1 MIQQVKDGRITIIK
15 TGTPVSGRVVLWSMM
30 FYYKGLV
37 IDCGC
42 PNAANEVYN
51 LLKTLGDIKAV
62 LITHHHEDHIGCAH
76 LLEREGHP
84 IYGHSRSIPILR
96 SPPRIP
102 EYRRIVWGQPEPVNA
117 MAIGNELEI
126 DGIHISVYEAP
137 GHSYDHVL
145 YLIDD
150 LLFIGDLIGSIKPKI
165 GFYMDD
171 YREILESVKKTVL
184 NLDFSKAYGGHV
196 ILSKED
202 IQVFVEYLED
212 LRRRIIDLRK
222 QGYSS
227 DEIINMLWE
236 EIPEK
241 VYMMEAASGGEWH
254 RKYLVNSLI

>member
-126 DGIHISVYEAP
+126 NNRYSKCFNFCSECSECCSTATTATTAIYVF
-137 GHSYDHVL
+137 
-145 YLIDD
+145 
-150 LLFIGDLIGSIKPKI
+150 LL
-165 GFYMDD
+165 
-171 YREILESVKKTVL
+171 
-184 NLDFSKAYGGHV
+184 
-196 ILSKED
+196 
-202 IQVFVEYLED
+202 
-212 LRRRIIDLRK
+212 
-222 QGYSS
+222 
-227 DEIINMLWE
+227 
-236 EIPEK
+236 
-241 VYMMEAASGGEWH
+241 
-254 RKYLVNSLI
+254 